1 MSTPEKPPLPN
12 WWPAGA
18 EVAGPSVNIAATTSL
33 LVSFLSDAAI
43 IHLRLFNKPL
53 VVTSGNDGAHAPGS
67 KHFTNKAM
75 DLRVADKTA
84 SERLAFLN
92 ICWLLSLKYHLAVFD
107 ESMLDAGPHIHVET
121 AG

>member
-1 MSTPEKPPLPN
+1 MTTPQTPPLPN

-18 EVAGPSVNIAATTSL
+18 EVAGPNVNIAATTSL

-53 VVTSGNDGAHAPGS
+53 VVTSGNDGTHAPGS
-67 KHFTNKAM
+67 KHSTNKAL
-75 DLRVADKTA
+75 DLRVSDKSM
-84 SERLAFLN
+84 SEKLIFLMV
-92 ICWLLSLKYHLAVFD
+92 CWYLSVKYHLAAFD
-107 ESMLDAGPHIHVET
+107 ESMLDSGPHLHVEV